1 MQRIFVTDFLIRL
14 NCLAEGNFI
23 ERNYFAFHILDGD
36 RDGIIGSTDLQNI
49 QAELLTPFCEDRKSQ
64 IARDTSG
71 ALLNQCKCIL
81 SSEINRLYKYFYEA
95 QCMKVGNQQKE
106 TITLAKFV

>member
-1 MQRIFVTDFLIRL
+1 MRNPELLCNLFLTKDSLVQSMKQVFGVQSSHLSKRFYYFLSRGYDMQRIFVTDFLIRL

-49 QAELLTPFCEDRKSQ
+49 
-64 IARDTSG
+64 
-71 ALLNQCKCIL
+71 
-81 SSEINRLYKYFYEA
+81 
-95 QCMKVGNQQKE
+95 
-106 TITLAKFV
+106 